1 MASGPTIENAGPLA
15 IHEVRFKGGILR
27 RGFWLYVWEV
37 TPPDRTPLYYVG
49 RTGDSSSTNAQ
60 SPFNRMGQHLG
71 FAENSNMLRRH
82 LTQHGAEPETG
93 AFRLIALGPI
103 EQEAKGAPGRRAHDQ
118 RRDLV
123 AAMEMA
129 LANLLESSGLKV
141 MNHVASRK
149 PLDEARFAQV
159 RAAFA
164 KAFPQLAAAA
174 TPVIDEPGKPN
185 RR

>member
-1 MASGPTIENAGPLA
+1 MASGPKIEDAAPLA
-15 IHEVRFKGGILR
+15 IHEVRFEGGILR

-37 TPPDRTPLYYVG
+37 TPAEQGPLYYVG

-71 FAENSNMLRRH
+71 FAKNSNMLRRH
-82 LTQHGAEPETG
+82 LMQHGAVPESC

-103 EQEAKGAPGRRAHDQ
+103 EQEATTPGRREHDL

-123 AAMEMA
+123 AAMEKA
-129 LANLLESSGLKV
+129 LAELLASSGLKV
-141 MNHVASRK
+141 MNHVVSRK

-159 RAAFA
+159 RTAFA
-164 KAFPQLAAAA
+164 KAFPQLTAA
-174 TPVIDEPGKPN
+174 TPAIDEPGVASG
-185 RR
+185 R

>member
-1 MASGPTIENAGPLA
+1 MATGPKIEDAAPLA
-15 IHEVRFKGGILR
+15 IHEVRFEGGVLQ

-37 TPPDRTPLYYVG
+37 TPADKASLYYVG

-71 FAENSNMLRRH
+71 FVKNSNMLRRH
-82 LTQHGAEPETG
+82 LMQHGAVPESC
-93 AFRLIALGPI
+93 AFRMIALGPI
-103 EQEAKGAPGRRAHDQ
+103 KHEARTPGRREHDQ

-123 AAMEMA
+123 AAMEKA
-129 LANLLESSGLKV
+129 LAELLALSGLKV
-141 MNHVASRK
+141 MNRVVSRK

-164 KAFPQLAAAA
+164 KAFPQLAAS
-174 TPVIDEPGKPN
+174 TPVIEEAGVAN
-185 RR
+185 GR